1 MRARREDLLAGA
13 LGLAYKYCSLGDLR
27 RGYAAL
33 EGKGE
38 QNGFDLPQALLDA
51 QVVPE
56 PWAHKLR
63 RGADLALRLRDEAV
77 YGMVAIRN
85 QLVGGQM
92 LNACMEEARKRG
104 YQQSLPEILIERGL
118 LTENLHEAINNR
130 CLDAQD
136 ELFAKEEDL
145 AATIDLARDPDEQAE
160 LKLGA
165 LLGEVAASISFL
177 NKPDFDKALRAQER
191 AEQGLPP
198 EEEEDD
204 PPPTARIQRPAQPEP
219 PAPEVDSEEDPI
231 KGYELIEKL
240 GAGAMGAVLKA
251 RKRDTGEVV
260 ALKILKPE
268 LANDREYVERFL
280 REAKAVARLSHKN
293 IVRAVQVGRSG
304 DYYFFAMEFL
314 TGQTCSD
321 MIKAQGRLPER
332 FAVMVTRCIASALA
346 HAWTHQIV
354 HRDIK
359 PDNVMVTQ
367 DGQVKLTDLGLAR
380 TAKSDSTL
388 TITGVVMGS
397 PAYISPEQATGEKD
411 LDSRSD
417 IYALG
422 ATLFHMLTGQVPYDG
437 ESPLHVMLKHM
448 NDPLPDA
455 RQYVPDVSEATRLMI
470 QRMMAKRPEGRF
482 QSAGQIEA
490 LCAQIE
496 DALSRGMQPPIPPGL
511 APQPAAAAQQGQA
524 ARAAA
529 AQQAQGAA
537 AQSTED
543 AGVSQSGE
551 TSQSGEDPSAS
562 RTGSG
567 KKKRKKKKKKKK
579 EVSPEQAKRKEVGER
594 LRKARKKRNR
604 F

>member
-33 EGKGE
+33 EGQGE
-38 QNGFDLPQALLDA
+38 REGVDLAQALLDA

-63 RGADLALRLRDEAV
+63 RGADLALRLREEAV

-118 LTENLHEAINNR
+118 LTENLHEAISNR
-130 CLDAQD
+130 CLDAQE

-145 AATIDLARDPDEQAE
+145 AATIDLERDPDEQAE

-177 NKPDFDKALRAQER
+177 NKPDFDQALRAQER

-198 EEEEDD
+198 EEEE
-204 PPPTARIQRPAQPEP
+204 PPPTAKIQRQAQPEP

-251 RKRDTGEVV
+251 RKRDSGEVV

-455 RQYVPDVSEATRLMI
+455 RHYVPDVSEATRLMI

-482 QSAGQIEA
+482 QSASQIEA

-496 DALSRGMQPPIPPGL
+496 DALSRGAQPPIPPGL

-529 AQQAQGAA
+529 SGPQPAASPRSEGAGA
-537 AQSTED
+537 
-543 AGVSQSGE
+543 SQSGE
-551 TSQSGEDPSAS
+551 TSRSGEDAGAS

-567 KKKRKKKKKKKK
+567 KKKRKKKKKKKQL
-579 EVSPEQAKRKEVGER
+579 SPEQKKRKEVGER